1 MRIFELNESVE
12 LGKAHLT
19 HFEDAIILQGTQGA
33 EKALQTLESII
44 QHPNTVTEKFDGYP
58 ALIFGHDVT
67 GKFTVVDKH
76 MFDQGVLPASP
87 QEFIQHDLNRGA
99 DRTNLHYIINNIWN
113 PLRQASANSKGFY
126 WGDLL
131 LGYTPKPEN
140 GKYVFQPNP
149 KGIRYEVDENS
160 ALGNYI
166 GSKVATIA
174 VHQYIDPGTYFN
186 IQQQNQL
193 AKSSGKRTKKLKA
206 TDYAISLNGGLGEL
220 KTDTRIGILPSR
232 LPITPSLQLD
242 FKYLNQLRSQLQT
255 YGDYIDILLTGSPV
269 SDNVF
274 KETYLMKYIN
284 YKVRQRDLNLS
295 PDEFIGFVNS
305 NIPMSEVVRTK
316 MLEFLSRSR
325 PHLNILFA
333 LWRALYAV
341 KLSLYRQ
348 MNRAAQQSPLVGYLK
363 SGQRSQEGFV
373 AQGYKFID
381 RPKFSA
387 QNLEGR

>member
-1 MRIFELNESVE
+1 
-12 LGKAHLT
+12 
-19 HFEDAIILQGTQGA
+19 
-33 EKALQTLESII
+33 
-44 QHPNTVTEKFDGYP
+44 
-58 ALIFGHDVT
+58 
-67 GKFTVVDKH
+67 

-87 QEFIQHDLNRGA
+87 QDFIQHDINRGA
-99 DRTNLHYIINNIWN
+99 DRSNLHYIINNIWN

-149 KGIRYEVDENS
+149 NGIRYEVQENS

-193 AKSSGKRTKKLKA
+193 AKSSGKRIKKLKA

-220 KTDTRIGILPSR
+220 RTDTKIGILPSR
-232 LPITPSLQLD
+232 LPVTPSLQLD
-242 FKYLNQLRSQLQT
+242 ARYLNQLRSQLQR

-284 YKVRQRDLNLS
+284 FKVRQRDLNVS
-295 PDEFIGFVNS
+295 ADEFIQYVN
-305 NIPMSEVVRTK
+305 NFIPMSDIVRAK
-316 MLEFLSRSR
+316 MLDFLSRSR

-333 LWRALYAV
+333 MWRALYAV

-348 MNRAAQQSPLVGYLK
+348 MNRAAQQSPLIGYLK